1 MKRLLVLVAVTAATL
16 ASATALSVISA
27 SAAILITV
35 DKSAQRMTVEMNGH
49 ELYNWPVSTGKAGY
63 DTPSGAFR
71 AFRMEEDHYSKEW
84 DDAPMPH
91 SIFFTQQGHAI
102 HGTLD
107 AKRLGTAASHGCV
120 RLSTEHA
127 KLLYGLVKQD
137 GVLNTRVVLKGEIP
151 AGGGVPMA
159 RRAPPRTN
167 DPAITDGWSGN
178 SDASWWDIERERA
191 AAREQA
197 RAAQARAQAQME
209 AQADA
214 QYYGY
219 QPRRS
224 YRATRERYYGEEI
237 APRRYEYPDAPGRLY
252 ERPRG
257 LFNNW

>member
-1 MKRLLVLVAVTAATL
+1 MKRLWVLAAAVASFAALTVTQ
-16 ASATALSVISA
+16 A

-35 DKSAQRMTVEMNGH
+35 DKSAQRMTVEMNGSQ
-49 ELYNWPVSTGKAGY
+49 LYDWPVSTGKAGH
-63 DTPSGAFR
+63 DTPSGSFR

-107 AKRLGTAASHGCV
+107 AKRLGTPASHGCV

-127 KLLYGLVKQD
+127 RLLFGLVKQD

-151 AGGGVPMA
+151 SGGVPMA
-159 RRAPPRTN
+159 RRAPRN
-167 DPAITDGWSGN
+167 VDPGIADGWSGN
-178 SDASWWDIERERA
+178 SDTNWWDLERERA
-191 AAREQA
+191 AA

-214 QYYGY
+214 RYYGY
-219 QPRRS
+219 EPRRARS
-224 YRATRERYYGEEI
+224 SRGRYYGEEI
-237 APRRYEYPDAPGRLY
+237 APRRYEYPDAPGRFY
-252 ERPRG
+252 DRPRG
-257 LFNNW
+257 VFNNW